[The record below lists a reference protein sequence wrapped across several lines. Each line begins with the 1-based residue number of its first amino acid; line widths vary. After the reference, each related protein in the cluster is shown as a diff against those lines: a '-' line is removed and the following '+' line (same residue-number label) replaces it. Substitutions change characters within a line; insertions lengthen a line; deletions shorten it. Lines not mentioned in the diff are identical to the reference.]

1 MVFEKGLPLEGSM
14 PSGIIGAFFDFDRTL
29 IDVESPK
36 LGIRYLWERG
46 WISPWYILKI
56 LIAHILYKKNLI
68 SDESMAKALISFYK
82 NKRLDLFEAGAED
95 YYRDIIKPHLAPN
108 IVEKLQ
114 EHKDRGH
121 RLILISAGIRYL
133 LRPVVE
139 DLGFDHLLC
148 TDLEVTSDGRLTGKS
163 DGPICTDR
171 YKKVYAGILA
181 TDLDLDLDLS
191 YAYGDHHA
199 DIPLLELVGNPRVVE
214 PTEQLRKVAL
224 KRGWPILSFR

>member
-1 MVFEKGLPLEGSM
+1 MSQ
-14 PSGIIGAFFDFDRTL
+14 SAIGAFFDFDRTL

-46 WISPWYILKI
+46 WLSPWYMLKI
-56 LIAHILYKKNLI
+56 FITHILYKKNLL
-68 SDESMAKALISFYK
+68 SDESMAKVLISFYK
-82 NKRLDLFEAGAED
+82 NKRLDQFEAGAED

-108 IVEKLQ
+108 ILDRLR
-114 EHKDRGH
+114 EHKEKGH

-133 LRPVVE
+133 LKPVVE
-139 DLGFDHLLC
+139 DLGFDDLIC
-148 TDLEVTSDGRLTGKS
+148 TDLEVKPDGRLTGKS
-163 DGPICTDR
+163 DGPICSDG

-199 DIPLLELVGNPRVVE
+199 DIPLLELVGNPHVVE
-214 PTEQLRKVAL
+214 PTEQLRKVAHE
-224 KRGWPILSFR
+224 RGWPILSFR